1 MSAGL
6 IPGIDPGEV
15 GTHRVRDYLIRFCF
29 GAGISLVAGVI
40 GMKFGPVL
48 GGVWLGF
55 PAILPASLT
64 LIEKKEGKEA
74 ASVDSIGAILGA
86 IAMIAF
92 AIVVSSRGDPLG
104 CGAGTGGGA
113 GRLAGRGGR
122 LVRAGGDPLWPR
134 AVGALA

>member
-48 GGVWLGF
+48 GGVRLGF

-92 AIVVSSRGDPLG
+92 AIVVS
-104 CGAGTGGGA
+104 
-113 GRLAGRGGR
+113 LAATRWGVVPG
-122 LVRAGGDPLWPR
+122 LVAALAVWLVV
-134 AVGALA
+134 AVGLYGLVATLYGREPSAP

>member
-15 GTHRVRDYLIRFCF
+15 GTHRVQDYLIRFCF

-92 AIVVSSRGDPLG
+92 AIVVS
-104 CGAGTGGGA
+104 
-113 GRLAGRGGR
+113 LAATRWAVVPG
-122 LVRAGGDPLWPR
+122 LVAALAVWLVV
-134 AVGALA
+134 AVGLYGLVATVYGREPSAP

>member
-15 GTHRVRDYLIRFCF
+15 GTHRVQDYLIRFCF

-48 GGVWLGF
+48 AGVWLGF

-92 AIVVSSRGDPLG
+92 AIVVS
-104 CGAGTGGGA
+104 
-113 GRLAGRGGR
+113 LAATRWGVVPG
-122 LVRAGGDPLWPR
+122 LVAALAVWLVV
-134 AVGALA
+134 AVGLYGLVATLYGREPSAP

>member
-92 AIVVSSRGDPLG
+92 AIVVS
-104 CGAGTGGGA
+104 
-113 GRLAGRGGR
+113 LAATRWGVVPG
-122 LVRAGGDPLWPR
+122 LVAALAVWLVV
-134 AVGALA
+134 AVGLYGLVATLYGREPSAP

>member
-92 AIVVSSRGDPLG
+92 AIAVSLAATRWGVVPGLV
-104 CGAGTGGGA
+104 AA
-113 GRLAGRGGR
+113 LAVW
-122 LVRAGGDPLWPR
+122 LVV
-134 AVGALA
+134 AVGLYGLVATLYGREPSAP

>member
-29 GAGISLVAGVI
+29 GAGISLVAGII

-92 AIVVSSRGDPLG
+92 AIVVS
-104 CGAGTGGGA
+104 
-113 GRLAGRGGR
+113 LAATRWGVVPG
-122 LVRAGGDPLWPR
+122 LVAALAVWLVV
-134 AVGALA
+134 AVGLYGLVATLYGREPSAP